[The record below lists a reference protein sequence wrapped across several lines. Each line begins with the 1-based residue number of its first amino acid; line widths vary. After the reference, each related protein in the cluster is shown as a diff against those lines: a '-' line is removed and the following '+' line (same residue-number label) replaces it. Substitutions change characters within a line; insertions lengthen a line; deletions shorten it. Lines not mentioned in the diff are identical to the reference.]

1 MSEASLFDGHQNDS
15 MEYTQLLR
23 HSSTIS
29 IIFCVVYMMVF
40 VVGLIGNLFV
50 ISVVFRVPRMR
61 TVTNLFIA
69 NLAIADVLVIV
80 FCVPATL
87 MSNLFVRKYRVG
99 VDANL
104 NEGIASSENFPIT
117 LCHFLFY
124 WQIVIWILNRM
135 DINFDSREILEYDL
149 EIRWLRNRQRID
161 LWMCF
166 QCERISC
173 EGDEN
178 FGEKLF
184 LRILRIIIF
193 AVSKLCN

>member
-1 MSEASLFDGHQNDS
+1 MTEASLLDGHHNES

-87 MSNLFVRKYRVG
+87 MSNLFVRKYRDG
-99 VDANL
+99 VDVN
-104 NEGIASSENFPIT
+104 
-117 LCHFLFY
+117 
-124 WQIVIWILNRM
+124 
-135 DINFDSREILEYDL
+135 
-149 EIRWLRNRQRID
+149 
-161 LWMCF
+161 
-166 QCERISC
+166 
-173 EGDEN
+173 
-178 FGEKLF
+178 
-184 LRILRIIIF
+184 
-193 AVSKLCN
+193 

>member
-124 WQIVIWILNRM
+124 WQIVIWILNPM